1 MRRLFASPENRTVLS
16 LSLIHIFSYNSQVKA
31 DKAIK
36 DGAFKDEIVPVV
48 IKGKKGDTVFD
59 TDEGQMCIRD
69 RPGLRGSGRSVP
81 SGGRW

>member
-1 MRRLFASPENRTVLS
+1 MLDE
-16 LSLIHIFSYNSQVKA
+16 FSYNSQLKA

-59 TDEGQMCIRD
+59 TDEGPRLSAPESAGQ
-69 RPGLRGSGRSVP
+69 S
-81 SGGRW
+81 